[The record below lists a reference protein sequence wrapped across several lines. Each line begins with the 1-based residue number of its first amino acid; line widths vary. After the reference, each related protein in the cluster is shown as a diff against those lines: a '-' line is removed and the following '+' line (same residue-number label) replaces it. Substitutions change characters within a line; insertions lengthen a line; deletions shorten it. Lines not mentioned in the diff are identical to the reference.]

1 MSTIS
6 SENNFNYLFIAL
18 VSLLFSMAIFRYIES
33 TWLSN
38 LIEILFVA
46 TLLLGVHSLK
56 SERSWMWAVY
66 IMTSI
71 LFIIFISKQFLH
83 NQTLIDVTHL
93 IILLTF
99 FIGSFFLSFKQILM
113 SKEITQNMIIGS
125 VVLFLLL
132 GVIWSTL
139 YLLLLIVFPDG
150 FNGLEALSWK
160 ENFSQVTY
168 FSFVT
173 LTTLGYGDISPK
185 NSITR
190 FFVYSEAIVG
200 VFYMAIIVS
209 SLVSARLSHKENH

>member
-99 FIGSFFLSFKQILM
+99 L
-113 SKEITQNMIIGS
+113 
-125 VVLFLLL
+125 
-132 GVIWSTL
+132 
-139 YLLLLIVFPDG
+139 
-150 FNGLEALSWK
+150 
-160 ENFSQVTY
+160 
-168 FSFVT
+168 
-173 LTTLGYGDISPK
+173 
-185 NSITR
+185 
-190 FFVYSEAIVG
+190 
-200 VFYMAIIVS
+200 
-209 SLVSARLSHKENH
+209 

>member
-99 FIGSFFLSFKQILM
+99 FISSFFLSFKQILM